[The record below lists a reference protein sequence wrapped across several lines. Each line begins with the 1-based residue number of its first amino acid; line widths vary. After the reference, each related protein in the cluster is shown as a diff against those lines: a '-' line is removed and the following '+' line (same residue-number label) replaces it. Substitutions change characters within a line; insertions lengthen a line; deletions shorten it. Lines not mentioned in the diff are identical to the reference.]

1 MWEFRQGSFSNAL
14 FLFLVGFF
22 SSFSFF
28 FLFLIHFHVMDRSE
42 LIYFCEKLPL
52 WGKATTGAISDEVLR
67 RRETMAAASL
77 IGKILTK

>member
-1 MWEFRQGSFSNAL
+1 MLFFFFSL
-14 FLFLVGFF
+14 VFSVPFLFFF
-22 SSFSFF
+22 
-28 FLFLIHFHVMDRSE
+28 FLIHFHVMDTSE

-52 WGKATTGAISDEVLR
+52 WGKATTVAISDEVLR

>member
-1 MWEFRQGSFSNAL
+1 
-14 FLFLVGFF
+14 
-22 SSFSFF
+22 
-28 FLFLIHFHVMDRSE
+28 MDTSE

-52 WGKATTGAISDEVLR
+52 WGKATTVAISDEVLR